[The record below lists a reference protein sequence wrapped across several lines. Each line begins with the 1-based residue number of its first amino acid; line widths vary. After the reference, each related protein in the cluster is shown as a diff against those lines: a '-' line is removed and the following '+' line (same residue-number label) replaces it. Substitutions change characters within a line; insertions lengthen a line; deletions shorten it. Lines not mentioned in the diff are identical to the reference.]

1 VIMKPFGRQCLKTS
15 MGWSNF
21 RKISAAALLAAAQ
34 SIIATEA
41 LAHDGHRGVL
51 IGEMESS
58 KQVYQKN
65 PPAPQ
70 TLGRP
75 FELMD
80 HHGQTVTNASY
91 PGKWLLIFFGFT
103 GCRESCPTGLVNM
116 AAALDALGTDVDQI
130 QPLFVDVSM
139 SEPDLTGL
147 AEFVSN
153 FHPKL
158 VGLTGSRAQTFA
170 TVRDFKV
177 RREYAMTNYSTKE
190 TGLRINHTTYLY
202 LVDPEGVTRAYF
214 YHNLSPERM
223 ALTMRLHL
231 RRQRAAQ

>member
-1 VIMKPFGRQCLKTS
+1 MTHFS
-15 MGWSNF
+15 F
-21 RKISAAALLAAAQ
+21 RKISAAALFMMAQ
-34 SIIATEA
+34 GLFASTSF
-41 LAHDGHRGVL
+41 AHGGHRGVL
-51 IGEMESS
+51 LGEKESS
-58 KQVYQKN
+58 KQVYQKE

-80 HHGQTVTNASY
+80 HNGRTVTNASY
-91 PGKWLLIFFGFT
+91 SGKWLLVFFGFT

-116 AAALDALGTDVDQI
+116 AAAMDALGPDTDEV

-139 SEPDLTGL
+139 EKPDIAGL
-147 AEFVSN
+147 AQFVSN

-158 VGLTGSRAQTFA
+158 VGLTGTRAQTFA
-170 TVRDFKV
+170 VVRDFKV
-177 RREYAMTNYSTKE
+177 RREYAMTNYSAKE
-190 TGLRINHTTYLY
+190 TGPRLNHTSYFY

-231 RRQRAAQ
+231 KRHRDEQ

>member
-1 VIMKPFGRQCLKTS
+1 MTNLS
-15 MGWSNF
+15 F
-21 RKISAAALLAAAQ
+21 RKIGAAALFVMAQ
-34 SIIATEA
+34 GFVASASF
-41 LAHDGHRGVL
+41 AHERHRGVL
-51 IGEMESS
+51 LGEKESS
-58 KQVYQKN
+58 KQVYQKE

-80 HHGQTVTNASY
+80 HNGRAVTNASY
-91 PGKWLLIFFGFT
+91 SGKWLLIFFGFT

-116 AAALDALGTDVDQI
+116 AAAMDALGPDTDEV

-139 SEPDLTGL
+139 EKPDIAGL
-147 AEFVSN
+147 AQFVSN

-158 VGLTGSRAQTFA
+158 VGLTGTRAQTFA
-170 TVRDFKV
+170 VVRDFKV
-177 RREYAMTNYSTKE
+177 RREYAMTNYSAKE
-190 TGLRINHTTYLY
+190 TGPRLNHTSYFY

-231 RRQRAAQ
+231 KRHRDEQ